1 MMKAIFVCL
10 LLFLPVTIAIRCFIG
25 TDMNFMQDDCK
36 GNAKGSNF
44 CYKQVTPHGGSSNK
58 DCGYGFCSEDGCK
71 GGECCCSTGDYC
83 NGAAGSIL
91 LISLAT
97 AAAAAWLRL

>member
-58 DCGYGFCSEDGCK
+58 DCGYGFCS
-71 GGECCCSTGDYC
+71 TVAR
-83 NGAAGSIL
+83 AASVAVAQETTVMERPEA
-91 LISLAT
+91 SS
-97 AAAAAWLRL
+97 